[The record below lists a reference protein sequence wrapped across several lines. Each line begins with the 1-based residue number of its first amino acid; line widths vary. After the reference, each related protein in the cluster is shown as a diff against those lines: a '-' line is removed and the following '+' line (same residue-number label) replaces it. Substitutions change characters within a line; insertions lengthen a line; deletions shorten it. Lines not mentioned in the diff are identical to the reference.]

1 MQSSLTF
8 SGLLN
13 ALDGVAS
20 SEERILFMTTNHL
33 DRLDDAL
40 IRPGRVDYKQ
50 YIGYASDS
58 QIEAMFMRFFP
69 GESSF
74 ASEFVI
80 KIKDVLGE
88 RRISTALLQGYFVLH
103 RTVKEAMDN
112 IRYII

>member
-33 DRLDDAL
+33 NRLDDAL

-50 YIGYASDS
+50 YIGHATDI
-58 QIEAMFMRFFP
+58 QLQLMFIRFFP
-69 GESSF
+69 SKPLL
-74 ASEFVI
+74 ASIFCEKVRSI
-80 KIKDVLGE
+80 LQGKN
-88 RRISTALLQGYFVLH
+88 ISTAQLQGFFVVH
-103 RTVKEAMDN
+103 RTSQEALDN
-112 IRYII
+112 VNNII